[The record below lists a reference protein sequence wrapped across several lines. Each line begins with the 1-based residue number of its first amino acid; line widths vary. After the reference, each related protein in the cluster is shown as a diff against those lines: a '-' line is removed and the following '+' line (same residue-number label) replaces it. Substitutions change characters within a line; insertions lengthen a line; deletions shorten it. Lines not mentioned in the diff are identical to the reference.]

1 MQTATIRKITEFDRT
16 IAGTLGKQART
27 LLEPLAQQ
35 HGLTIKDRGGRYDST
50 MLKLTFELLVTE
62 TPDGKSGDQAQFE
75 KYCFIA
81 GLTPDQFGLEFTY
94 SGETYRIVGIAPKRS
109 KRPVIGARTTD
120 GKRFVFPPEVIRQS
134 A

>member
-35 HGLTIKDRGGRYDST
+35 HGLTIKQRGGRYDPT
-50 MLKLTFELLVTE
+50 TLKLTFELLVTE
-62 TPDGKSGDQAQFE
+62 TPDGKSGEQAQFE

-81 GLTPDQFGLEFTY
+81 GLTPDQFGTEFSY
-94 SGETYRIVGIAPKRS
+94 AGETYRIVGIAPKRS
-109 KRPVIGARTTD
+109 KRPVIAARTKD
-120 GKRFVFPPEVIRQS
+120 GKRFVFPGDVVQRDV
-134 A
+134 